1 VQKIQSLHGPEHTV
15 IVTAFNSALSDVF
28 MVAVPIVLVALA
40 VSFFLPEKPL
50 RARDE
55 QTEPSRQ
62 PADADADADA
72 MSPAH

>member
-1 VQKIQSLHGPEHTV
+1 
-15 IVTAFNSALSDVF
+15 LSDVF

-55 QTEPSRQ
+55 QTDPSRQ
-62 PADADADADA
+62 PADLDADADA